1 MIAYYV
7 YGTLR
12 FRQVVEKRLEGKA
25 DLTKLKISYKKASLE
40 NFQRLIAATHEGSNA
55 AFPVAGKKINGEN
68 VETVVAEAGTF
79 EVPEG
84 ELLLIDGPALELIKV
99 LPPLDRYEQSYVKVE
114 VPVEGA
120 EEIKRAYIYIPTPWR
135 VTPSN
140 IEKLPAG
147 LQKILNSLAEYYN
160 LSRMQTE
167 EVQKVLREAY
177 EAEIENVKSKIIIHD

>member
-25 DLTKLKISYKKASLE
+25 DLSQLKISYKKASLE
-40 NFQRLIAATHEGSNA
+40 NFQKLVAATYEGANA
-55 AFPVAGKKINGEN
+55 AFPVKSQKINGGT

-120 EEIKRAYIYIPTPWR
+120 EEIKRAYVYIPTPWR

-167 EVQKVLREAY
+167 EMQKMLKEAY
-177 EAEIENVKSKIIIHD
+177 GAEIKKVKSKVILNV